1 MNGELSFLGQGWGFP
16 PQFDKGNRPTRMV
29 NDEEDIRQS
38 LIILLSTRVGERI
51 FRKDYGS
58 GLHPFQFEEL
68 NLTQET
74 LLANSL
80 KKAIL
85 FFEPRILLNA
95 IRFNRQQ
102 EREGILLIELDYT
115 IRMSNSQA
123 NLVYPFYLDG
133 SK

>member
-1 MNGELSFLGQGWGFP
+1 MDRRLSFLGQGWSFP
-16 PQFDKGNRPTRMV
+16 PQFDKENRPTRMV

-51 FRKDYGS
+51 FRKTYGS

-95 IRFNRQQ
+95 IRFNREQ
-102 EREGILLIELDYT
+102 ERDGILLIELDYT
-115 IRMSNSQA
+115 IRMSNTEA
-123 NLVYPFYLDG
+123 NLVYPFYIDG
-133 SK
+133 RR

>member
-1 MNGELSFLGQGWGFP
+1 MNGELSFLGQGWAFP

-38 LIILLSTRVGERI
+38 LIILLSTRIGERI